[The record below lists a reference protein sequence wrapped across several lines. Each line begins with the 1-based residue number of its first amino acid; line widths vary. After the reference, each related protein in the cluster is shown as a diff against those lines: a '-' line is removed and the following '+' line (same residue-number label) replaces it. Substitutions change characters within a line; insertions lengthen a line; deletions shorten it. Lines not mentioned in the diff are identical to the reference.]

1 MSLEITGKLVEIYQ
15 TNQISDKFKKKEFVL
30 ELTEQINGMNYTNF
44 AKMQL
49 VQNRCEIID
58 KYNVG
63 SNVKVHF
70 NIKGTRYEKDGKV
83 TYHTSL
89 DVWKIEAAN

>member
-1 MSLEITGKLVEIYQ
+1 MSLEITGKLVEIYP
-15 TNQISDKFKKKEFVL
+15 TNQISEKFKKREFVL
-30 ELTEQINGMNYTNF
+30 ELTDPVNGINYTNF

-49 VQNRCEIID
+49 VQNKCEIMD
-58 KYNVG
+58 RYHVG
-63 SNVKVHF
+63 SNVKVNF